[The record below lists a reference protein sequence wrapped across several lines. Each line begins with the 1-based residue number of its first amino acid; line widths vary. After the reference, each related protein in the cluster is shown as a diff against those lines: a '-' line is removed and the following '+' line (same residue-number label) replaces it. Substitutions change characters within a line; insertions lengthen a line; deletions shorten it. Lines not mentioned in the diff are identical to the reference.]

1 MDYPIVIQPALPVR
15 YVPHESTDPT
25 PPQGVRARM
34 RFARSAREF
43 RLAAAEAGSASSL
56 AFFVETRQCL
66 DRRTRCRRVVR
77 HRVVLDTRSGG
88 DRRRANRR
96 LSDERTAIALR
107 V

>member
-1 MDYPIVIQPALPVR
+1 MDYPIVIQPVLPVR
-15 YVPHESTDPT
+15 YRHESKRAT
-25 PPQGVRARM
+25 PPHSVRARM
-34 RFARSAREF
+34 RFARSPREF
-43 RLAAAEAGSASSL
+43 RLTADEAGSVSSL
-56 AFFVETRQCL
+56 AFFVETRHCP